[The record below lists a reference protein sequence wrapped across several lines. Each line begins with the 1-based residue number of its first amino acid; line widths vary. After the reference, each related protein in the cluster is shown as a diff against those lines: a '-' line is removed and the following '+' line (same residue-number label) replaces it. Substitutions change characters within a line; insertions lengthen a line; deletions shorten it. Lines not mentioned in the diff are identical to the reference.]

1 MEGKFIN
8 KPLFGLQRKS
18 NAKLFVVFSLI
29 MAVMLFVVI
38 ALYPTIQQIADQMPD
53 MLKEMLYM
61 GSIEQYFNLEA
72 LEIWVMLVSIY
83 VAIMAINL
91 TTNEFKNGSYEM
103 IYSLNMSR
111 GEIIRTKLVRLI
123 LNTIYINII
132 CLVSS
137 LIAMSIFAG
146 GQFSVVNLMIY
157 ALFAILVTM
166 QIAIIVF
173 SIGLFCKKQF
183 STVGG
188 VVLVV
193 IMFLFTTIS
202 STAGDGK
209 FDVIGYLS
217 PMSTMKDSI
226 MINGF
231 SGIFTNGILLGVWS
245 IISLLLLAVSFKKF
259 KNDDL
264 C

>member
-18 NAKLFVVFSLI
+18 NSKLFIAFSVI
-29 MAVMLFVVI
+29 MALLMFVVI
-38 ALYPTIQQIADQMPD
+38 ALYPMIQDITEQMPEA
-53 MLKEMLYM
+53 LREMIYM

-72 LEIWVMLVSIY
+72 LEVWIMLVSIY
-83 VAIMAINL
+83 VAVMAINI

-103 IYSLNMSR
+103 IYSLNISR
-111 GEIIRTKLVRLI
+111 GEVVRTKLVRLI
-123 LNTIYINII
+123 LNTIYINLI
-132 CLVSS
+132 CFVSS
-137 LIAMSIFAG
+137 LVALLMFAG
-146 GQFSVVNLMIY
+146 SAISIVNLLIY
-157 ALFAILVTM
+157 TLFAILVTM

-173 SIGLFCKKQF
+173 SIGLFAKKQF
-183 STVGG
+183 STAGG

-193 IMFLFTTIS
+193 IMFICTTIS
-202 STAGDGK
+202 STAGDPK
-209 FDVIGYLS
+209 FDIIGYLS

-231 SGIFTNGILLGVWS
+231 GGVFTNGVLLGVWTL
-245 IISLLLLAVSFKKF
+245 ISLALLFVSYKKF